1 MRYLNNV
8 QDLTLGSLYELDVT
22 SWQARVPWFNDKNR
36 TDHNCVTPPANGTYV
51 VYLGKYAEHDIP
63 YYRLLSSDGNMYRT
77 YNTNF
82 VHGLKETN
90 KPRRKTTTKKIPSLT
105 SVEEAMEVVEAKVV
119 KTQEHELF
127 SRGPRKGQIKSTS
140 EYYSVNGSNCDWYEI
155 IDLMEWMNKCQPFTF

>member
-22 SWQARVPWFNDKNR
+22 SWQARVPWFDDKNR

-90 KPRRKTTTKKIPSLT
+90 KPRRKTTTKKIPRLT
-105 SVEEAMEVVEAKVV
+105 SVEEAMEVVSDYLNTERFRADPYAEDVASGYE
-119 KTQEHELF
+119 QG
-127 SRGPRKGQIKSTS
+127 RGESG
-140 EYYSVNGSNCDWYEI
+140 D
-155 IDLMEWMNKCQPFTF
+155 